1 MASVPKIVSKRLIS
15 EVPKFKKI
23 LESARDRD
31 INESDTVTVITDML
45 DYVFGFDKYSDIT
58 REFVI
63 QGTYCDLAVKS
74 GGKVEYLIE
83 VKAIGLDLK
92 DSHLRQAIN
101 YAAKSGIKW
110 VVLTNGISWKIFRV
124 LVDGQVSHE
133 LVIEMNFI
141 DINPRKIEDQESLFL
156 LCKRGVDK
164 DLIEELYEH
173 RQSVNRYSVAAILLS
188 DPVISVVKRELKKIK
203 PGLKVTDDEVK
214 RTIETEVFKRDLFD
228 GEAAKDARA
237 KIARMLGKQA
247 RPKKKK
253 SKPISVE
260 SDMLTVNENGSDP
273 L

>member
-1 MASVPKIVSKRLIS
+1 MANVPKAVSKRLSS
-15 EVPKFKKI
+15 EVTKFKKI

-31 INESDTVTVITDML
+31 VNESDTVTIITDML
-45 DYVFGFDKYSDIT
+45 NDVFGFDKYSDIT

-63 QGTYCDLAVKS
+63 QGTYCDLAVKNA
-74 GGKVEYLIE
+74 GKVEYLIE

-92 DSHLRQAIN
+92 DNHLRQAIN

-110 VVLTNGISWKIFRV
+110 VVLTNGILWKIYRV

-133 LVIEMNFI
+133 LVIEMNFLE
-141 DINPRKIEDQESLFL
+141 INPRKTEDQECLFL

-173 RQSVNRYSVAAILLS
+173 RQSVNRYSVAALLLS
-188 DPVISVVKRELKKIK
+188 DSVISVVKRELKKIK

-214 RTIETEVFKRDLFD
+214 KTIETEVFKRDLFD
-228 GEAAKDARA
+228 GEAARDARA
-237 KIARMLGKQA
+237 KIARILGKQA

-253 SKPISVE
+253 TKSNYVE
-260 SDMLTVNENGSDP
+260 PDTTTVIEKGADF